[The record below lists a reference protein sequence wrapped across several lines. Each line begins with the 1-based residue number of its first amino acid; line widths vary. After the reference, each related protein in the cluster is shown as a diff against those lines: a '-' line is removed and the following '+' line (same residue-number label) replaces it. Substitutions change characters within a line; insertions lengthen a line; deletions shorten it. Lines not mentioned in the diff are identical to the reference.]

1 MKQCSPSVANKLM
14 GIKDKDPIQEVKEQI
29 MDMIRHKA
37 DTEDLLKVKEAKTN
51 KEDSVVVIETIEVFW
66 RMLLHVN

>member
-1 MKQCSPSVANKLM
+1 M

-51 KEDSVVVIETIEVFW
+51 KEDSVVVMETIEVFW
-66 RMLLHVN
+66 RMLLHIN

>member
-1 MKQCSPSVANKLM
+1 M

-29 MDMIRHKA
+29 MDMIRNKA

-51 KEDSVVVIETIEVFW
+51 KEDSVVVMETIEVFW